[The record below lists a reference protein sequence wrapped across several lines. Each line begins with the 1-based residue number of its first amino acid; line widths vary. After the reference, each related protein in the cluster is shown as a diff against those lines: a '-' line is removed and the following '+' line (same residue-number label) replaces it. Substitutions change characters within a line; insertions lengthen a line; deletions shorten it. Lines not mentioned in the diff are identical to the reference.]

1 MLKKRFDSADYGYI
15 IEGGKIK
22 YQGKA
27 EELMDN
33 EEVIKSYFGV

>member
-1 MLKKRFDSADYGYI
+1 LANYGYI

-22 YQGKA
+22 YEGKA
-27 EELMDN
+27 EELMGN